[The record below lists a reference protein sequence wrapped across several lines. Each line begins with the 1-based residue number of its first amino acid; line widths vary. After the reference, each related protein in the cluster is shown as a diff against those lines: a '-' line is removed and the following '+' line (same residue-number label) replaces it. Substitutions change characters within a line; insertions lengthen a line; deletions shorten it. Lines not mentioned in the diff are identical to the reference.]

1 MGYLIDSNTI
11 IDYLSGN
18 LPAKGMLWMND
29 VINETPVVS
38 VIVKIEVLGYKNSP
52 ETEAL
57 LNEFIAACIMIP
69 LSDKIIDQTI
79 LLKKLNKIKTPDA
92 IIAATAK
99 SLGFT
104 LISRNIADFK
114 KIKELMVIDPWN
126 V

>member
-1 MGYLIDSNTI
+1 MGYLIDSNAI

-18 LPAKGMLWMND
+18 LPEKGMLWMND

-52 ETEAL
+52 ETDQL
-57 LNEFIAACIMIP
+57 LNEFIGACIMIP
-69 LSDKIIDQTI
+69 LSDEIIDQTI
-79 LLKKLNKIKTPDA
+79 QLKKAHKIKTPDA

-104 LISRNIADFK
+104 LISRNTGDFK
-114 KIKELMVIDPWN
+114 KIKGLIVTNPWT